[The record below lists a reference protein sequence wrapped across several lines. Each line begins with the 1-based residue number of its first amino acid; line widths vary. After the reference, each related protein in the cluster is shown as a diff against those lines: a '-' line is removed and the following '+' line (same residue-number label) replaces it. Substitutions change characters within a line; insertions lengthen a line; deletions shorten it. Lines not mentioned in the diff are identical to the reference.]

1 MKVELLAPA
10 GNLSKLKRA
19 FYFGA
24 DAVYL
29 GGKNFSLRT
38 FADNFTHEELLEGI
52 QYAHARGKKVYVT
65 VNIFAHNEQFASMPD
80 YFKYLQEIEADGAII
95 ADAGVFAVAK
105 EHAPKLELHISTQA
119 NITNKYNAEFWQNV
133 GATRVVL
140 ARELSLKEIEDIH
153 KHCPKLEIEAFVHG
167 AMCMAY
173 SGRCLL
179 SNYLT
184 GRNANSGACAQSCRR
199 NYKVVTQDGEDMPIE
214 EDEKGT
220 YIFNS
225 KDLNMIEHLDA
236 MKAAGVD
243 SFKIEGR
250 MKSDYY
256 LATVVNAYR
265 RVLDGSIT
273 AQEGSIEL
281 QKAAHRDFT
290 TAYTLG
296 ENEETINYDDTQ
308 KQGTRQFVADVLGY
322 EDGKAFIEMRNRFQ
336 KGDILEILS
345 TNDSFNKQFT
355 VENIVDEKGNSL
367 ELVNKVQQKIY
378 ADCPYPLS
386 AGDILRR
393 V

>member
-10 GNLSKLKRA
+10 GNLSKLKKA

-38 FADNFTHEELLEGI
+38 SADNFTHEELLEGI
-52 QYAHARGKKVYVT
+52 QYAHKLGKKVYVT
-65 VNIFAHNEQFASMPD
+65 VNIFAHNEAFAALPE
-80 YFKYLQEIEADGAII
+80 YFQYLQEIKADGAII

-105 EHAPKLELHISTQA
+105 EHAPNLELHISTQA
-119 NITNKYNAEFWQNV
+119 NITNKYNAEFWQNA

-140 ARELSLKEIEDIH
+140 ARELSLKEIEEIH

-167 AMCMAY
+167 AMCIAY

-184 GRNANSGACAQSCRR
+184 GRDANGGSCAQSCRR
-199 NYKVVTQDGEDMPIE
+199 SYTVTPQGEEAMPIE

-225 KDLNMIEHLDA
+225 KDLNMIEHLEA
-236 MKAAGVD
+236 MEKVGVS

-250 MKSDYY
+250 MKSEYY

-265 RVLDGSIT
+265 RVLDGNLT
-273 AQEGSIEL
+273 AQDGVIEL

-296 ENEETINYDDTQ
+296 KNDDTVNYNDTQ
-308 KQGTRQFVADVLGY
+308 KLGTRQFIANVLDY
-322 EDGKAFIEMRNRFQ
+322 SDGKALIEMRNRFQ
-336 KGDILEILS
+336 KGDIVEILS
-345 TNDSFNKQFT
+345 PYDSFNKQFT
-355 VENIVDEKGNSL
+355 IENIIDEKGNAL
-367 ELVNKVQQKIY
+367 ELVNKVQQKVY
-378 ADCPYPLS
+378 LACPHTLHT
-386 AGDILRR
+386 GDILRR
-393 V
+393 I

>member
-52 QYAHARGKKVYVT
+52 QYAHNLGKKVYVT
-65 VNIFAHNEQFASMPD
+65 VNIFAHNEQFVNLPD
-80 YFKYLQEIEADGAII
+80 YFKYLQEIKADGAIV
-95 ADAGVFAVAK
+95 ADAGVFAIAK
-105 EHAPKLELHISTQA
+105 EHAPNLELHISTQA
-119 NITNKYNAEFWQNV
+119 NITNKYNAAFWQSV

-140 ARELSLKEIEDIH
+140 ARELSLKEIEEIH
-153 KHCPKLEIEAFVHG
+153 KHCPTLQIEAFVHG
-167 AMCMAY
+167 AMCIAY

-184 GRNANSGACAQSCRR
+184 GRNANDGACAQSCRR
-199 NYKVVTQDGEDMPIE
+199 SYTVTPQGDEPMPIE

-225 KDLNMIEHLDA
+225 KDLNMIEHLEA
-236 MKAAGVD
+236 MQKAGVD

-265 RVLDGSIT
+265 RVLDGT
-273 AQEGSIEL
+273 LTRQEGNIEL

-296 ENEETINYDDTQ
+296 ENDETVNYDDTQ
-308 KQGTRQFVADVLGY
+308 KQGTRQFVADVLDY
-322 EDGKAFIEMRNRFQ
+322 VDGKAFVEMRNRFQ
-336 KGDILEILS
+336 KGDVLEILS
-345 TNDSFNKQFT
+345 PNDSFNKQFT
-355 VENIVDEKGNSL
+355 VGNVIDEKGNHL

-378 ADCPYPLS
+378 VDCPYPLHK
-386 AGDILRR
+386 GDILRK